1 VNPSTHHLSLRP
13 HRRLP
18 RNLHPIAWWIW
29 ALGLAT
35 AVSATTNP
43 LLLVLVL
50 GVLSVV
56 VANRRS
62 EAPWARAFKYYLY
75 LALIVIA
82 LRVVFRSIFG
92 GDIDP
97 ATMHVIVTLPRVPLP
112 PWMAGVQ
119 LGGAVTLE
127 GTLSALYDGLRL
139 GTMLACVGAANTLA
153 NPKRALRVLPG
164 ALYEL
169 GVAVVVALSVAP
181 QLIESVQRVRRAR
194 KLRGGAT
201 SGRHALRTIAIPVL
215 EDALERSLKLA
226 AAMDSRG
233 YGRTGTATHRSR
245 QVTGVLMVLGMCGLC
260 TGVYGLLDVSTP
272 GLFRLP
278 TLLVGAALCCA
289 GLLVGSRRVRR
300 SQYRPDV
307 WRASEWV
314 VAFSG
319 VIPAAILL
327 AGAGFSAA
335 SLAPSTDPPVWPAL
349 PLVPALA
356 ILLAA
361 LPAIVAPIPLHRPRP
376 AAKHHPVAKEPVPV
390 RSDPIEVSA

>member
-1 VNPSTHHLSLRP
+1 MSPSTHYLSLRS
-13 HRRLP
+13 HSRLP

-97 ATMHVIVTLPRVPLP
+97 ASMHVIVTLPHVPLP
-112 PWMAGVQ
+112 RWMAGVQ

-153 NPKRALRVLPG
+153 NPEARTARTPRRPL
-164 ALYEL
+164 
-169 GVAVVVALSVAP
+169 
-181 QLIESVQRVRRAR
+181 RAR
-194 KLRGGAT
+194 RGRRRGPQRCSPAD
-201 SGRHALRTIAIPVL
+201 R
-215 EDALERSLKLA
+215 ERA
-226 AAMDSRG
+226 
-233 YGRTGTATHRSR
+233 
-245 QVTGVLMVLGMCGLC
+245 
-260 TGVYGLLDVSTP
+260 
-272 GLFRLP
+272 
-278 TLLVGAALCCA
+278 
-289 GLLVGSRRVRR
+289 
-300 SQYRPDV
+300 
-307 WRASEWV
+307 
-314 VAFSG
+314 
-319 VIPAAILL
+319 
-327 AGAGFSAA
+327 AGA
-335 SLAPSTDPPVWPAL
+335 
-349 PLVPALA
+349 
-356 ILLAA
+356 
-361 LPAIVAPIPLHRPRP
+361 
-376 AAKHHPVAKEPVPV
+376 
-390 RSDPIEVSA
+390 